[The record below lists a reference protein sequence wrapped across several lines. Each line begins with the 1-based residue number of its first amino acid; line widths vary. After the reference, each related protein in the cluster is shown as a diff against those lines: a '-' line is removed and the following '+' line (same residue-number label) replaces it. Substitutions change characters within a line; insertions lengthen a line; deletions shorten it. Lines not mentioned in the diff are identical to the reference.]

1 MAATPLKSLAPGQL
15 TWRKLRS
22 NILAM
27 FGLVILLSFMLITLL
42 APVLAP
48 YGRDTIDMARVDQ
61 PPSAEHLLGT
71 DELGRDVL
79 SRLLYGGQVS
89 MGVGVAATFFQLIIG
104 VTLGSIAGYY
114 GSRVDSTIMWV
125 TDVIMC
131 FPFFVIA
138 ISMAALLGPS
148 VWNVILIIGI
158 LEWTAVARIVR
169 GRILSLRSLEF
180 VEAAKA
186 LGLSRWEIITRHL
199 IPNTMGPIIVY
210 ATLSVAQGILAEASL
225 SFLGLGVMQPQAS
238 WGGMMAA
245 AQKMRVLQNE
255 WWLWIPAGSMVL
267 TTVLSIN
274 FLGDGL
280 RDALDPQYKY

>member
-1 MAATPLKSLAPGQL
+1 MAATPIKSLAPGQL

-27 FGLVILLSFMLITLL
+27 FGLVILLSFMVITLL

-48 YGRDTIDMARVDQ
+48 YGRDTIDMAHVDQ
-61 PPSAEHLLGT
+61 PPSVKHLLGT

-89 MGVGVAATFFQLIIG
+89 MGVGVAATFFQLVIG
-104 VTLGSIAGYY
+104 VTLGSLAGYY

-186 LGLSRWEIITRHL
+186 LGLSRWEIISRHL